1 MRSLGR
7 AHKAGVR
14 IAFGTDC
21 GVGAHGL
28 NAEEFS
34 LMVRAGMS
42 PTAALTSATTGAA
55 KLCGLAES
63 HGKLAPGYAADLVAL
78 SADPRGDIGL
88 TEKPLAVMRAGRLAL
103 WEGQRIAWNEV
114 QPKK

>member
-1 MRSLGR
+1 MVGPVMMRSLGR

-55 KLCGLAES
+55 ELCGLAAS
-63 HGKLAPGYAADLVAL
+63 HGKLAPGYVADLVAL
-78 SADPRGDIGL
+78 AVCGAECSGDDSRRRFVCGGGL
-88 TEKPLAVMRAGRLAL
+88 RECPL
-103 WEGQRIAWNEV
+103 NS
-114 QPKK
+114 